1 MRKKKGTNNKL
12 KKTYKNGNIT
22 VLKSGKSL
30 FVQYL
35 LCVGIGLSLTV
46 LMLLVQGIFNVEE
59 KPVREF
65 MRIFHNAFFVAGA
78 LESVF
83 AGFAFVAGKGA
94 FLGIG
99 YALGRVAILLFPF
112 RGKTIETYAQYRE
125 RKTGQSKGKTELPL
139 LFTGLG
145 FIAISFIFLRL
156 WYIV

>member
-1 MRKKKGTNNKL
+1 MAV
-12 KKTYKNGNIT
+12 KNS
-22 VLKSGKSL
+22 KSTFFQC
-30 FVQYL
+30 FVCL
-35 LCVGIGLSLTV
+35 GIGLSLTF
-46 LMLLVQGIFNVEE
+46 LILLVQGIFNVED

-99 YALGRVAILLFPF
+99 YALGRIAFVLFPL
-112 RGKTIETYAQYRE
+112 RSRTIETYAQYRE
-125 RKTGQSKGKTELPL
+125 RKAGVPKRKAESSL